1 MMAHTVQ
8 NGFGFG
14 FDAAPNSA
22 AKPLQRK
29 TRFDPFGIVS
39 GFKAYWIYTDL
50 AERSDAELSAMGIE
64 RSDLAHIA
72 IEKAER
78 A

>member
-8 NGFGFG
+8 DQFGFG
-14 FDAAPNSA
+14 FDAAPHSA
-22 AKPLQRK
+22 AKPQKRK

-39 GFKAYWIYTDL
+39 GFKAYWIYSDL
-50 AERSDAELSAMGIE
+50 TERSDAELSAMGIE

-78 A
+78 S